1 MLVYSHNTK
10 GFDEAMQ
17 DMPSKQMEVCSGL
30 CFSVSECD
38 WLWKRTC
45 THLRRNSLAHGL
57 NDLYQIIKGLTLV
70 KNSFGK

>member
-1 MLVYSHNTK
+1 VYSHNTK

-38 WLWKRTC
+38 WL
-45 THLRRNSLAHGL
+45 
-57 NDLYQIIKGLTLV
+57 
-70 KNSFGK
+70 